1 MSSLPSSPTH
11 RSTNLHNTLRFQ
23 NFTGTAILQHSH
35 TQQENPQLRLRF
47 FIASITGFC
56 AMLQPEAP
64 IGVPAVAR
72 TSTSFSTISSTAPAE
87 RPSLHL
93 RGTRN
98 YIQSHD
104 GHRGGVLAFYG
115 AYGSNRLCVR
125 DLEAVEP
132 LEFYLVLEVTIS

>member
-1 MSSLPSSPTH
+1 
-11 RSTNLHNTLRFQ
+11 
-23 NFTGTAILQHSH
+23 
-35 TQQENPQLRLRF
+35 
-47 FIASITGFC
+47 
-56 AMLQPEAP
+56 MLQPEAP
-64 IGVPAVAR
+64 IRVPA
-72 TSTSFSTISSTAPAE
+72 STSFSTISSTTPAE

-98 YIQSHD
+98 YIPSHN